1 MRLESENSLIYL
13 IIMPPPKPANKHVVN
28 TPVPPVPKDGA
39 KAPVKDGAK
48 APVTNG
54 GAKGG
59 KKGGNPKDVKP
70 TA

>member
-13 IIMPPPKPANKHVVN
+13 IIMPPPKPASKHVAN
-28 TPVPPVPKDGA
+28 TPATATPKDGSKAPATA
-39 KAPVKDGAK
+39 KAPVKD
-48 APVTNG
+48 

>member
-13 IIMPPPKPANKHVVN
+13 IIMPLPPKPASKNVV
-28 TPVPPVPKDGA
+28 TPVPKDGS

-48 APVTNG
+48 APAPATKD

>member
-1 MRLESENSLIYL
+1 
-13 IIMPPPKPANKHVVN
+13 MPPPKPTNKHVVN
-28 TPVPPVPKDGA
+28 TPAAAVTKDGG
-39 KAPVKDGAK
+39 KAPVKAPAPAPGAK
-48 APVTNG
+48 D